1 MKLMAIDKLRNKHAH
16 FLMGSEAGS
25 MGESGKV
32 DKPGQ
37 KRIAWEARDPGATS
51 ITGLLTGHV
60 ELPSKHLGFHP

>member
-1 MKLMAIDKLRNKHAH
+1 MAIDKLRNKHTL

-37 KRIAWEARDPGATS
+37 KCRAWEARDPGATS
-51 ITGLLTGHV
+51 ITGLLTGHMG
-60 ELPSKHLGFHP
+60 LLSKHLGFHP